1 MKIAQKKTSEF
12 KNLSKAFIGLKNEKE
27 VFALLRDICTLSEM
41 SAMAERLEVA
51 EQVEK

>member
-1 MKIAQKKTSEF
+1 MKISQKKISEF
-12 KNLSKAFIGLKNEKE
+12 KSLSQAFVGLKNEKE
-27 VFALLRDICTLSEM
+27 AFSLLRDICTLSEM